1 MASKISISIV
11 GNDQAS
17 GPIGKVTNSL
27 SKLQAQARKGGISN
41 LGRSISAGLS
51 SNSGALSEIASF
63 VGKAGIIGG
72 VTALTMK
79 IAQMESQWASSV
91 RSMNNLGIRTGLPT
105 TTAYGVQYA
114 GRLAG
119 LSPEQANAGIEQV
132 RQTYSDAVN
141 NRNPEAL
148 KRFQYAGISTSP
160 YRMESIESVL
170 TKLSA
175 YSEALRKQGK
185 YGGAQNFLN
194 AAGAGSLVDFLNR
207 GPGQVAADLQA
218 AKAYVP
224 TEQDIQRA
232 REYADASAKL
242 GITYDRLK
250 TTVLGSLE
258 PALNSILNGIQ
269 FFFDATSGRG
279 RPQAQPNGSDS
290 TEQRIWDGFE
300 KFGNSLRGR
309 GPYTMAQLNTKTSV
323 GNGAQLE
330 QARSMVE
337 WYVNHGLSR
346 ERAIGMVANASRE
359 SGLDER
365 AVGDNG
371 KAVGLYQWHPDRQA
385 LYEKTFG
392 RPLALASR
400 EEQMGFSLW
409 ELQNNE
415 RAAGR
420 ALMASTTSEDSASTI
435 SRLYER
441 PKDPG
446 EADIRAGI
454 ARGLDSELSK
464 AIPPLYERAPVGNQ
478 GDPDAARGDEQGSAA
493 ASAGSDPGKV
503 RIEIVHKNPPS
514 GTSATVTSSPNVETE
529 MRTDRQQAPLGD
541 QYAYSPGN
549 F

>member
-1 MASKISISIV
+1 MASRISISIV

-27 SKLQAQARKGGISN
+27 SKLQAQARKGGINN

-114 GRLAG
+114 GRLSG
-119 LSPEQANAGIEQV
+119 LLPEQANAGIEQV
-132 RQTYSDAVN
+132 RQSYSDALN

-148 KRFQYAGISTSP
+148 KRFQAAGISTNP
-160 YRMESIESVL
+160 ARLDSIETVL
-170 TKLSA
+170 TKLAA
-175 YSEALRKQGK
+175 YSETLRKQGK

-207 GPGQVAADLQA
+207 GPDQVAADLQA

-258 PALNSILNGIQ
+258 PALNSMLNGIQ

-279 RPQAQPNGSDS
+279 RPQVQPNGSDS

-346 ERAIGMVANASRE
+346 EQAIGMVANASRE
-359 SGLDER
+359 SRLDER
-365 AVGDNG
+365 AIGDNG
-371 KAVGLYQWHPDRQA
+371 KAVGLFQWHPDRQA

-415 RAAGR
+415 KAAGR
-420 ALMASTTSEDSASTI
+420 ALLQSNTSSESGAVVS
-435 SRLYER
+435 SLYER
-441 PKDPG
+441 PKDPN
-446 EADIRAGI
+446 EANVRAGI
-454 ARGLDSELSK
+454 ARGLNDELGP
-464 AIPPLYERAPVGNQ
+464 AT
-478 GDPDAARGDEQGSAA
+478 GDPGR
-493 ASAGSDPGKV
+493 V
-503 RIEIVHKNPPS
+503 RIEIVHKNPPP
-514 GTSATVTSSPNVETE
+514 GTSASVSSSPNVETE
-529 MRTDRQQAPLGD
+529 MKTDRQQAPLGD

>member
-27 SKLQAQARKGGISN
+27 SKLQALARKGGISN

-91 RSMNNLGIRTGLPT
+91 RSMNNLGIRTGLQT

-132 RQTYSDAVN
+132 RQSYSDALN

-148 KRFQYAGISTSP
+148 KRFQAAGISTNP
-160 YRMESIESVL
+160 ARLDSIETVL
-170 TKLSA
+170 TKLAA
-175 YSEALRKQGK
+175 YSETLRKQGK

-207 GPGQVAADLQA
+207 GPGQVAADLRA

-250 TTVLGSLE
+250 TTVLSSLE
-258 PALNSILNGIQ
+258 PVLNSLLNGIQ
-269 FFFDATSGRG
+269 FFFTTRRA
-279 RPQAQPNGSDS
+279 
-290 TEQRIWDGFE
+290 
-300 KFGNSLRGR
+300 
-309 GPYTMAQLNTKTSV
+309 
-323 GNGAQLE
+323 GAVD
-330 QARSMVE
+330 RR
-337 WYVNHGLSR
+337 LSR
-346 ERAIGMVANASRE
+346 MGRTVPSSEFGTDSRNSAIRFVAAVHTRWRRSTPKRPSETVRSWSR
-359 SGLDER
+359 
-365 AVGDNG
+365 
-371 KAVGLYQWHPDRQA
+371 P
-385 LYEKTFG
+385 
-392 RPLALASR
+392 
-400 EEQMGFSLW
+400 
-409 ELQNNE
+409 
-415 RAAGR
+415 
-420 ALMASTTSEDSASTI
+420 
-435 SRLYER
+435 
-441 PKDPG
+441 
-446 EADIRAGI
+446 
-454 ARGLDSELSK
+454 ARWS
-464 AIPPLYERAPVGNQ
+464 
-478 GDPDAARGDEQGSAA
+478 
-493 ASAGSDPGKV
+493 
-503 RIEIVHKNPPS
+503 S
-514 GTSATVTSSPNVETE
+514 GT
-529 MRTDRQQAPLGD
+529 
-541 QYAYSPGN
+541 
-549 F
+549 

>member
-1 MASKISISIV
+1 MASRISISIV

-17 GPIGKVTNSL
+17 GPIRKVTNNL
-27 SKLQAQARKGGISN
+27 SKLQAQARKGAISN
-41 LGRSISAGLS
+41 LGRSISLGLG
-51 SNSGALSEIASF
+51 SNGGAISEIASF

-119 LSPEQANAGIEQV
+119 LSPEQANSGIEQV
-132 RQTYSDAVN
+132 RQSYSDALN

-148 KRFQYAGISTSP
+148 KRFQAAGISTNP
-160 YRMESIESVL
+160 ARLDSIETVL
-170 TKLSA
+170 TKLAA
-175 YSEALRKQGK
+175 YSETLRKQGK

-207 GPGQVAADLQA
+207 GPGQVAADLQV

-242 GITYDRLK
+242 SITYERLK
-250 TTVLGSLE
+250 TTVLSDLE
-258 PALNSILNGIQ
+258 PALNSVLNGIQ
-269 FFFDATSGRG
+269 FFFDASSGRG
-279 RPQAQPNGSDS
+279 RPQAQPNGSDG

-300 KFGNSLRGR
+300 RFGNSLRGR
-309 GPYTMAQLNTKTSV
+309 GPYTMSQLNTKTSV

-371 KAVGLYQWHPDRQA
+371 RAVGLYQWHPDRQA

-415 RAAGR
+415 KAAGR
-420 ALMASTTSEDSASTI
+420 ALMKTNESGAASSTV
-435 SRLYER
+435 SSLYER
-441 PKDPG
+441 PKDPN
-446 EADIRAGI
+446 EANIRAGI
-454 ARGLDSELSK
+454 GRQLDSELGP
-464 AIPPLYERAPVGNQ
+464 ATGE
-478 GDPDAARGDEQGSAA
+478 
-493 ASAGSDPGKV
+493 PGKV

-514 GTSATVTSSPNVETE
+514 GTSANVTSSPNVETE
-529 MRTDRQQAPLGD
+529 MKTDRQQAPLGD

>member
-1 MASKISISIV
+1 MASKISIAITA
-11 GNDQAS
+11 NNQAS
-17 GPIGKVTNSL
+17 GPIGKVQNSL
-27 SKLQAQARKGGISN
+27 AKLQAQANKVGLSN
-41 LGRSISAGLS
+41 IGRSISLGFS
-51 SNSGALSEIASF
+51 SNSGAISEIASF

-119 LSPEQANAGIEQV
+119 LSPEQANSGIEQV
-132 RQTYSDAVN
+132 RQSYSDALN

-148 KRFQYAGISTSP
+148 KRFQAAGISTNP
-160 YRMESIESVL
+160 ARLDSIETVL
-170 TKLSA
+170 TKLAA
-175 YSEALRKQGK
+175 YSETLRKQGK

-194 AAGAGSLVDFLNR
+194 AAGAGSLIDFLNR

-242 GITYDRLK
+242 SITYERLK
-250 TTVLGSLE
+250 TTVLSDLE
-258 PALNSILNGIQ
+258 PALNSVLNGIQ
-269 FFFDATSGRG
+269 FFFDASSGRG
-279 RPQAQPNGSDS
+279 RPQAQPNGSDG

-300 KFGNSLRGR
+300 RFGNSLRGR
-309 GPYTMAQLNTKTSV
+309 GPYTMSQLNTKTSV

-346 ERAIGMVANASRE
+346 DQAIGMVANASRE
-359 SGLDER
+359 SSLDER

-371 KAVGLYQWHPDRQA
+371 KAVGLFQWHPDRQA

-392 RPLALASR
+392 RPLEQASR

-409 ELQNNE
+409 ELKNNE
-415 RAAGR
+415 QAAGR
-420 ALMASTTSEDSASTI
+420 ALLDSTRAEDSAARI
-435 SRLYER
+435 SSLYER
-441 PKDPG
+441 PKDPN
-446 EADIRAGI
+446 EANVRAGI
-454 ARGLDSELSK
+454 ARGLSDEL
-464 AIPPLYERAPVGNQ
+464 GQ
-478 GDPDAARGDEQGSAA
+478 AAG
-493 ASAGSDPGKV
+493 DPGKV
-503 RIEIVHKNPPS
+503 RIEIVHKNPPA
-514 GTSATVTSSPNVETE
+514 GTSANVTSSPNVETE
-529 MRTDRQQAPLGD
+529 MKTDRQQAPLGD

>member
-17 GPIGKVTNSL
+17 GPIGKVKNSL
-27 SKLQAQARKGGISN
+27 SRLQAQAKKGGISN

-91 RSMNNLGIRTGLPT
+91 RGMSNLGIRTGLPT

-132 RQTYSDAVN
+132 RQSYSDALN

-148 KRFQYAGISTSP
+148 KRFQAAGISTNP
-160 YRMESIESVL
+160 NRMESLESVL
-170 TKLSA
+170 TKLA
-175 YSEALRKQGK
+175 AKAEDLRKQGK
-185 YGGAQNFLN
+185 YGGAQNFIN
-194 AAGAGSLVDFLNR
+194 AVGAGSLVDFLNR
-207 GPGQVAADLQA
+207 GPQQVAADLQA
-218 AKAYVP
+218 ARAYIP
-224 TEQDIQRA
+224 TEDDKRRA
-232 REYADASAKL
+232 LEYAEATAKL
-242 GITYDRLK
+242 GITYERLRN
-250 TTVLGSLE
+250 TVMSELE
-258 PALNSILNGIQ
+258 PGFNALLQDLQRLIDSW
-269 FFFDATSGRG
+269 SGRQL
-279 RPQAQPNGSDS
+279 PKPNEPGSS
-290 TEQRIWDGFE
+290 GYHVRDGFE
-300 KFGNSLRGR
+300 RFGNWMRGNGLRTNAELGE
-309 GPYTMAQLNTKTSV
+309 KTAV
-323 GNGAQLE
+323 GNGVQLE
-330 QARSMVE
+330 RARSMVE

-420 ALMASTTSEDSASTI
+420 ALMASTTVDDSAATI

-441 PKDPG
+441 PNDPG
-446 EADIRAGI
+446 EADVRAGI

-464 AIPPLYERAPVGNQ
+464 AIPPLYERAPAGNQ
-478 GDPDAARGDEQGSAA
+478 GDPGAASREEQGSAS
-493 ASAGSDPGKV
+493 ASPGADPGKV
-503 RIEIVHKNPPS
+503 RIEIVHKNPPP
-514 GTSATVTSSPNVETE
+514 GTSATVTSSPDVETE

>member
-1 MASKISISIV
+1 MASKISIAITA
-11 GNDQAS
+11 NNQAS
-17 GPIGKVTNSL
+17 GPIGKVQNSL
-27 SKLQAQARKGGISN
+27 AKLQAQANKGGLSN
-41 LGRSISAGLS
+41 IGRSISLGFS
-51 SNSGALSEIASF
+51 SNSGAISEIASF

-119 LSPEQANAGIEQV
+119 LSPEQANSGIEQV
-132 RQTYSDAVN
+132 RQSYSDALN

-148 KRFQYAGISTSP
+148 KRFQAAGISTNP
-160 YRMESIESVL
+160 ARLDSIETVL
-170 TKLSA
+170 TKLAA
-175 YSEALRKQGK
+175 YSETLRKQGK

-194 AAGAGSLVDFLNR
+194 AAGAGSLIDFLNR

-242 GITYDRLK
+242 SITYERLK
-250 TTVLGSLE
+250 TTVLSDLE
-258 PALNSILNGIQ
+258 PALNSVLNGIQ
-269 FFFDATSGRG
+269 FFFDASSGRG
-279 RPQAQPNGSDS
+279 RPQAQPNGSDGA
-290 TEQRIWDGFE
+290 EQRIWDGFE
-300 KFGNSLRGR
+300 RFGNSLRGR
-309 GPYTMAQLNTKTSV
+309 GPYTMSQLNTKTSV

-371 KAVGLYQWHPDRQA
+371 KAVGLFQWHPDRQA

-400 EEQMGFSLW
+400 EEQMAYSLL
-409 ELQNNE
+409 ELRSNE
-415 RAAGR
+415 KAAGN
-420 ALMASTTSEDSASTI
+420 ALMQSNTPGGAAAVVSS
-435 SRLYER
+435 LYER
-441 PKDPG
+441 PKDPN
-446 EADIRAGI
+446 EANVRAGI
-454 ARGLDSELSK
+454 ARQLDGELG
-464 AIPPLYERAPVGNQ
+464 P
-478 GDPDAARGDEQGSAA
+478 AAGEQ
-493 ASAGSDPGKV
+493 GKV
-503 RIEIVHKNPPS
+503 RIEIVHKNPPA
-514 GTSATVTSSPNVETE
+514 GTSANVTSSPNVETE
-529 MRTDRQQAPLGD
+529 MKTDRQQAPLGD